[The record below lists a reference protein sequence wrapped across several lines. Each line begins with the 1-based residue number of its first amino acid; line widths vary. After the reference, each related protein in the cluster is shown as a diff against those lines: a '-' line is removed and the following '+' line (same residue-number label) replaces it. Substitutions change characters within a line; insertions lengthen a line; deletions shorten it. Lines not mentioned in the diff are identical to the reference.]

1 MENENIK
8 PDISFGDGGNK
19 TPVNNAPQQTAVKR
33 PVRPAGQQAPKR
45 PVRPAPAAANN
56 KAPVPNAE
64 AQERINQHKAMLD
77 KALDDMSKP
86 EPPKSKEEVS
96 AGAARAARQAAAR
109 QPQRPVAVDDRPVI
123 SSERAEESRQQSQR
137 PRSASGSSKKGKKKK
152 KKKLRFN
159 FSIVTG
165 LTIAIVIISASIV
178 LSTGAITVGM
188 EYLGINKS
196 EQEITFNIP
205 EGSTNDDI
213 ADILISNN
221 IIKNKRLFKVAL
233 RLNNDPVLYPG
244 DITLAPNFSYADII
258 EDLSKMRE
266 SRETVE
272 LTFKE
277 GTNLYAVANKLEKN
291 GVCSA
296 EDFLFQFNTNQD
308 YDLDSRIVHNDDAY
322 YAMEGY
328 FFPDTYEFYVN
339 DSAYNVTKMLREHMQ
354 SKITDEMY
362 ARMDEMGM
370 DLNEVMTLASIVQAE
385 AGTAE
390 DMPIV
395 ASVFINRLNNPDE
408 FPNLQSD
415 ATKNYIKKVIRKA
428 ETSSAM
434 VDHYTNVY
442 DTYICFGLPAGPI
455 GDPGMDA
462 INAVLNHADTK
473 YYYFCNNLDTGEAFY
488 AETYEQHQDNLK
500 LAGLSE

>member
-1 MENENIK
+1 MENKNLK
-8 PDISFGDGGNK
+8 PDISFGANGGDK
-19 TPVNNAPQQTAVKR
+19 AAPAKKR
-33 PVRPAGQQAPKR
+33 PAAAARKG
-45 PVRPAPAAANN
+45 RPAPER
-56 KAPVPNAE
+56 KVSAE
-64 AQERINQHKAMLD
+64 ARARISEHQAMLD
-77 KALDDMSKP
+77 KALTEMDAPELKP
-86 EPPKSKEEVS
+86 VHSREEVS
-96 AGAARAARQAAAR
+96 ASAARAARQAAAKQS
-109 QPQRPVAVDDRPVI
+109 QPAPIAVDDRPVI
-123 SSERAEESRQQSQR
+123 SSRMDSADREEIRR
-137 PRSASGSSKKGKKKK
+137 PRPSSGGKKKGKNKK

-159 FSIVTG
+159 VSIVTG
-165 LTIAIVIISASIV
+165 LSIAIVIICASIV

-205 EGSTNDDI
+205 DGSSNDDI
-213 ADILISNN
+213 ADILVKNN
-221 IIKNKRLFKVAL
+221 IIKNKKLFKVAL

-244 DITLAPNFSYADII
+244 DISLAPNNSYVDII
-258 EDLSKMRE
+258 DKLSVMRE
-266 SRETVE
+266 SRETIT

-277 GTNLYAVANKLEKN
+277 GTNLYSVANKLEKK

-296 EDFLFQFNTNQD
+296 EDFLFQFNTKQD
-308 YDLDSRIVHNDDAY
+308 YDLDTRIVHNDDAY
-322 YAMEGY
+322 YDMEGY
-328 FFPDTYEFYVN
+328 FFPDTYEFYLN
-339 DSAYNVTKMLREHMQ
+339 DSAYNVTKTLREHMQ

-362 ARMDEMGM
+362 EKMDKMGM

-428 ETSSAM
+428 ETSTAM

-442 DTYICFGLPAGPI
+442 DTYVCFGLPAGPI
-455 GDPGMDA
+455 GNPGMDA
-462 INAVLNHADTK
+462 INAVLNHADTT
-473 YYYFCNNLDTGEAFY
+473 YYYFGNNLDTGEAFY
-488 AETYEQHQDNLK
+488 AETYEQHKDNLK

>member
-1 MENENIK
+1 MENKNTK
-8 PDISFGDGGNK
+8 PEISFGAAGGN
-19 TPVNNAPQQTAVKR
+19 NAGQRAKR
-33 PVRPAGQQAPKR
+33 PVRNVK
-45 PVRPAPAAANN
+45 RPAPPPHQGGTVKNVRPGV
-56 KAPVPNAE
+56 KVSPE
-64 AQERINQHKAMLD
+64 ARARISEHQAMLD
-77 KALDDMSKP
+77 KALDEMDAPAAAHVHSR
-86 EPPKSKEEVS
+86 EEVS
-96 AGAARAARQAAAR
+96 AGAARAARQAAAK
-109 QPQRPVAVDDRPVI
+109 QSQSAPVAVDDRPVI
-123 SSERAEESRQQSQR
+123 T
-137 PRSASGSSKKGKKKK
+137 PRSTSAEREEARRLRHSSDGRNKQGKGKKK

-159 FSIVTG
+159 VSIVTG
-165 LTIAIVIISASIV
+165 LSIAIVIICTSIV

-205 EGSTNDDI
+205 EGSSNDDI
-213 ADILISNN
+213 AEILVKNN
-221 IIKNKRLFKVAL
+221 IIKNKKLFKVAL
-233 RLNNDPVLYPG
+233 RFNNDPVLYPG
-244 DITLAPNFSYADII
+244 DISLAPNNSYADII
-258 EDLSKMRE
+258 DKLSVMRE
-266 SRETVE
+266 SRQTIT

-277 GTNLYAVANKLEKN
+277 GTNLYAVANKLEKK

-296 EDFLFQFNTNQD
+296 EEFLFQFNTKQD
-308 YDLDSRIVHNDDAY
+308 YDIDSRIVHNEDAY
-322 YAMEGY
+322 YDMEGY
-328 FFPDTYEFYVN
+328 FFPDTYEFYLD
-339 DSAYNVTKMLREHMQ
+339 DSAFNVTKKVRENMQ

-362 ARMDEMGM
+362 DKMDKMGM

-428 ETSSAM
+428 ETVTAE

-455 GDPGMDA
+455 GNPGMDA

-488 AETYEQHQDNLK
+488 AETYEEHKDNLK

>member
-1 MENENIK
+1 MENKNTK
-8 PDISFGDGGNK
+8 PDISFGAKSGDQA
-19 TPVNNAPQQTAVKR
+19 APVKR
-33 PVRPAGQQAPKR
+33 ERPAAPKR
-45 PVRPAPAAANN
+45 PAPAGGAPARAA
-56 KAPVPNAE
+56 KPSPQVSEE
-64 AQERINQHKAMLD
+64 ARARISEHQAMLD
-77 KALDDMSKP
+77 KALNEMDKP
-86 EPPKSKEEVS
+86 EPKPVHSKEEVS
-96 AGAARAARQAAAR
+96 AGAARAARQAAAK
-109 QPQRPVAVDDRPVI
+109 QSQRSVAVDDRPVI
-123 SSERAEESRQQSQR
+123 SSKRAAGESADAPR
-137 PRSASGSSKKGKKKK
+137 PRPSSAKRKNGTKKKK

-159 FSIVTG
+159 VSIVTG
-165 LTIAIVIISASIV
+165 LSIAIVIICASIV

-196 EQEITFNIP
+196 EQEVTFNIP
-205 EGSTNDDI
+205 EGSSNEDI
-213 ADILISNN
+213 AEILIKNN
-221 IIKNKRLFKVAL
+221 IIKNKKLFKVAL

-244 DITLAPNFSYADII
+244 DISLSPSTSYADII
-258 EDLSKMRE
+258 DKLSVMRE

-277 GTNLYAVANKLEKN
+277 GTNLYSVAKKLEKN

-296 EDFLFQFNTNQD
+296 EDFLFQFNTKQD
-308 YDLDSRIVHNDDAY
+308 YDLDNRIVHNEDAY
-322 YAMEGY
+322 YDMEGY

-362 ARMDEMGM
+362 AKMDEMGM

-488 AETYEQHQDNLK
+488 AETYEQHKDNLK

>member
-1 MENENIK
+1 MENNQNR
-8 PDISFGDGGNK
+8 PDIAFGENPGK
-19 TPVNNAPQQTAVKR
+19 KAAPAKRKPVAAGAKRPAPRQQADKR
-33 PVRPAGQQAPKR
+33 PVKRSPEVSEQAR
-45 PVRPAPAAANN
+45 A
-56 KAPVPNAE
+56 
-64 AQERINQHKAMLD
+64 RISEHQAMLD
-77 KALDDMSKP
+77 KALDEMDKP
-86 EPPKSKEEVS
+86 EPKVSHTKEEVS
-96 AGAARAARQAAAR
+96 AGAAKAARQAAAK
-109 QPQRPVAVDDRPVI
+109 QRSFPVSDKPVI
-123 SSERAEESRQQSQR
+123 SSERASAEREAARR
-137 PRSASGSSKKGKKKK
+137 PRPASKNGKNGKKKKK

-159 FSIVTG
+159 VSIVTG
-165 LTIAIVIISASIV
+165 LAIAIVIICSSIV

-205 EGSTNDDI
+205 EGSSNDDI
-213 ADILISNN
+213 AEILVKNN
-221 IIKNKRLFKVAL
+221 IIKNKKLFKVAL

-244 DITLAPNFSYADII
+244 DISLAPNNSYADII
-258 EDLSKMRE
+258 EKLAVMRE
-266 SRETVE
+266 SRETIE

-277 GTNLYAVANKLEKN
+277 GTNLYAVSKKLEKY

-296 EDFLFQFNTNQD
+296 EDFLFQFNTKQD

-322 YAMEGY
+322 YDMEGY
-328 FFPDTYEFYVN
+328 FFPDTYEFYLD

-362 ARMDEMGM
+362 AKMDEMGM

-428 ETSSAM
+428 ETSTAM

-442 DTYICFGLPAGPI
+442 DTYVCFGLPAGPI

-488 AETYEQHQDNLK
+488 AETYEQHKDNLK